1 MGQVEIYLF
10 LQCQQM
16 SEGRFNWGTLYW
28 GAHHRV
34 HGNYRVDMSK
44 SPFGIT
50 FERNWKKK
58 LKLS

>member
-1 MGQVEIYLF
+1 
-10 LQCQQM
+10 M
-16 SEGRFNWGTLYW
+16 SEGRFNWGTIYW

-58 LKLS
+58 IETELNYETGF